1 MKKFLLAERYARA
14 LSLSVPDV
22 ASMERAVEGLDTL
35 VNLYDSNPHFRQVLL
50 NPAISKAERLAV
62 VGAILEHEHIE
73 VDQVKQL
80 FREMLR
86 RSRIDLIH
94 DVATVFSKLVDA
106 RLNQTQARVSS
117 ARELTE
123 EQRARVEA
131 SLETY
136 TGKKIHALFSV
147 QPRLLGGVRAEVDGV
162 VIDGTTRSHIRR
174 LRDAILAD

>member
-1 MKKFLLAERYARA
+1 MKKYLLAERYARA
-14 LSLSVPDV
+14 LALSVPDI

-35 VNLYDSNPHFRQVLL
+35 VDLYESHHAFRQVLL
-50 NPAISKAERLAV
+50 NPAISRTERLAL

-86 RSRIDLIH
+86 RSRVDLIQ
-94 DVATVFSKLVDA
+94 DVAIVFSKLVDTK
-106 RLNQTQARVSS
+106 LNRTQARVSS
-117 ARELTE
+117 ARELTTE
-123 EQRARVEA
+123 HCASIEA
-131 SLETY
+131 SLEEY
-136 TGKKIHALFSV
+136 TGKKIHAVYSIN
-147 QPRLLGGVRAEVDGV
+147 PRLLGGVRAEVDGS